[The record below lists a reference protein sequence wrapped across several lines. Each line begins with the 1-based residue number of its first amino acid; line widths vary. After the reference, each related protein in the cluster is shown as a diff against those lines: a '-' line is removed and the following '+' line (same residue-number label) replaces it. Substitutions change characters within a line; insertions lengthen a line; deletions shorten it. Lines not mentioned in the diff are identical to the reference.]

1 MYKHIMVPVDLAHA
15 ENIDKAVA
23 TAADLAKRYE
33 ARLTLVGVTLS
44 GPSSVAHTPE
54 EYARRLE
61 AFAAEQGER
70 HGVAMEPRTVVDPD
84 PVVELDG
91 VLKKQ
96 IEALGVDLV
105 VMASHVP
112 DFRDLLFHSNAGYL
126 ATHTAVSVFI
136 VR

>member
-15 ENIDKAVA
+15 ESIDKAIA
-23 TAADLAKRYE
+23 TAADLAKRYD
-33 ARLTLVGVTLS
+33 ARLTLIGVTLS

-70 HGVAMEPRTVVDPD
+70 HGVAMVPHTVVDPD